1 MLSAISGFVN
11 RVPRRENVLKALE
24 AVIMD
29 GSPDAAVVFAD
40 DDDGATKDIVD
51 VEVDEAR
58 AEEQEA
64 DATGRLTALLGLL
77 LLTRPLPSFVL
88 SATSSPFVVVA
99 AAAAASVPA
108 AVPAAA
114 AAATDG
120 EEKEEREGQVEKL
133 AKEPNEEEEKEDEE
147 KEDEA
152 ASASIEDDVVEAL
165 EAVEGTEGFEAKLP
179 MHSSSL

>member
-1 MLSAISGFVN
+1 
-11 RVPRRENVLKALE
+11 
-24 AVIMD
+24 MD

-165 EAVEGTEGFEAKLP
+165 KLLKEHSILGQAVVSSFGSREDVAAIGVDLPGFNMGTGACGR
-179 MHSSSL
+179 